1 MKRLQFRR
9 GFSIFSGLLVAFTFS
24 LASCSQEET
33 YEPKPTA
40 VKTQS
45 KSGSAQADDFKVVV
59 NEDSLESLKPPFNW
73 HP

>member
-33 YEPKPTA
+33 YEPKVSV
-40 VKTQS
+40 VKTQ
-45 KSGSAQADDFKVVV
+45 ATDDNTILKVDA
-59 NEDSLESLKPPFNW
+59 DSLASLKPPFDW